1 MHAPARWRHVMK
13 RRWTLLLAAALLLVA
28 CERQPEQGETATRE
42 PSAPPA
48 DQPSE
53 PVAATPTSPI
63 SDFSVQN
70 LSRGA
75 ALYVEHC
82 LQCHGPE
89 GQGHPDWQTP
99 SNGSFVAAPP
109 INGTGNDWKR
119 SQQELIG
126 IIRRGAKRDNVPVMP
141 AYADRLSNQDIHSI
155 LTWLQA
161 LWPPEVYERWLKAN
175 SPTKV
180 SPG

>member
-1 MHAPARWRHVMK
+1 MPR
-13 RRWTLLLAAALLLVA
+13 
-28 CERQPEQGETATRE
+28 P
-42 PSAPPA
+42 
-48 DQPSE
+48 
-53 PVAATPTSPI
+53 

-99 SNGSFVAAPP
+99 TDGAFVAAPP
-109 INGTGNDWKR
+109 LNGTGNDWKR

-126 IIRRGAKRDNVPVMP
+126 VIRRGAKRNGMPVMP
-141 AYADRLSNQDIHSI
+141 AYAGRLSDQDMINI

-161 LWPPEVYERWLKAN
+161 LWPPEVYEGWLKAN
-175 SPTKV
+175 SGNRKA

>member
-1 MHAPARWRHVMK
+1 MEY
-13 RRWTLLLAAALLLVA
+13 RWTLLLVGALLLVA
-28 CERQPEQGETATRE
+28 CERQPEQRE
-42 PSAPPA
+42 PASPEPSLPSTDQLPA
-48 DQPSE
+48 SKPQASMPG
-53 PVAATPTSPI
+53 PG
-63 SDFSVQN
+63 DFSVQN

-99 SNGSFVAAPP
+99 TNGTFVAAPP

-119 SQQELIG
+119 SQRDLIG
-126 IIRRGAKRDNVPVMP
+126 IIRAGAKRNGMPVMP
-141 AYADRLSNQDIHSI
+141 AYAGRLSDQDMVQI

-175 SPTKV
+175 SGSKA

>member
-1 MHAPARWRHVMK
+1 MK
-13 RRWTLLLAAALLLVA
+13 YRRIVLLVGALLLVA
-28 CERQPEQGETATRE
+28 CERQPEQPEPVTRE
-42 PSAPPA
+42 PPTPPAGQLPTSAPP
-48 DQPSE
+48 P
-53 PVAATPTSPI
+53 AASIPAP

-99 SNGSFVAAPP
+99 TDGTFVAAPP
-109 INGTGNDWKR
+109 VNGTGNDWKR
-119 SQQELIG
+119 SQQELMG
-126 IIRRGAKRDNVPVMP
+126 IIRQGAKRNGMPVMP
-141 AYADRLSNQDIHSI
+141 GYADRLSDQDIVYI

-161 LWPPEVYERWLKAN
+161 LWPPDVYERWLRAN
-175 SPTKV
+175 SGGKA
-180 SPG
+180 SSG